1 MTNLAGAVAGKS
13 DVIGY
18 AFAINGKI
26 NSADVYVSNA
36 LFKKVWMKM
45 LKAAA
50 TEAVAESRGVRLAE
64 PVKAAEVKSFIDD
77 SENAAKREQTL
88 SAGAKLITREDK
100 ENVMFEA
107 RDEKSKTVV
116 HRSYVKKQ

>member
-1 MTNLAGAVAGKS
+1 
-13 DVIGY
+13 
-18 AFAINGKI
+18 
-26 NSADVYVSNA
+26 
-36 LFKKVWMKM
+36 MKM

-64 PVKAAEVKSFIDD
+64 SVKAEAVKTFIDD

-100 ENVMFEA
+100 DNVMFEA

-116 HRSYVKKQ
+116 HKNYVKKP